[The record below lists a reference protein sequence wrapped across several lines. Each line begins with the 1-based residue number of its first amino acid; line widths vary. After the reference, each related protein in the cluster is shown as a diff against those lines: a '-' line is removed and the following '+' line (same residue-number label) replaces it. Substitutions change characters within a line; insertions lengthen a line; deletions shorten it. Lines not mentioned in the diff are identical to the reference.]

1 MSAADA
7 WAAQIQSMSPAAR
20 QEREWNEYTRKAEAQ
35 LFAAKIA
42 KAQRESEQAEKRQ
55 KEMDRYDQLKT
66 MAGDIETFRERM
78 LTEGIM
84 SEAEKMDRVSE
95 WSEKYSDPQL
105 QQLFVRGIQG
115 DYGAIYDTLDAAD
128 QDLVRKGFLEP
139 KDVEER
145 KLRVTKDGK
154 VARIGKNSR
163 LYAGELT
170 ESEIDA
176 VEILGR
182 DSYGTPEFNDLV
194 KRMGVSDLKSEEADT
209 KDAEA
214 RAKLNEANAKRID
227 AELKASNGISAKTL
241 TPAQKKVDETF
252 ANEYVDWSKGGMA
265 DVEKNLSQLLDVNRA
280 LASGDNLTGGY
291 IGLTPDKLLG
301 YMNPEAL
308 NNKEMVQEV
317 VQRNLRLILGAQFT
331 EKEGERLINRAYND
345 SLDEEVNRQRVGRL
359 ILQINSAAQAM
370 DEMSKYYESN
380 GTLKGYE
387 GRRLTMADLN
397 NTWQAEAGKPPEI
410 GDEYM
415 GMIYIGGDPKAKA
428 SWINR

>member
-301 YMNPEAL
+301 YMSPY
-308 NNKEMVQEV
+308 
-317 VQRNLRLILGAQFT
+317 R
-331 EKEGERLINRAYND
+331 
-345 SLDEEVNRQRVGRL
+345 S
-359 ILQINSAAQAM
+359 
-370 DEMSKYYESN
+370 
-380 GTLKGYE
+380 
-387 GRRLTMADLN
+387 
-397 NTWQAEAGKPPEI
+397 
-410 GDEYM
+410 
-415 GMIYIGGDPKAKA
+415 
-428 SWINR
+428 